1 MRAFSALTLM
11 KEATPQRNWE
21 HEAEARI
28 KRSDVVGQT
37 GGPEAVRNA
46 GTQMARQTA
55 HAYLTDFGVCVD
67 FSCGRPLKRLDFPF
81 GEFFSQECFVMNSAE
96 ILGLFAWLEE
106 NDQSL
111 DLGLIRDVLQQNQ
124 EPVDSSHQKAIRD
137 YTARSVGI
145 RTTLDLDDDWDTLNL
160 VWGPVHTALLQQAP
174 ALWGSVLL

>member
-1 MRAFSALTLM
+1 
-11 KEATPQRNWE
+11 
-21 HEAEARI
+21 
-28 KRSDVVGQT
+28 
-37 GGPEAVRNA
+37 
-46 GTQMARQTA
+46 
-55 HAYLTDFGVCVD
+55 
-67 FSCGRPLKRLDFPF
+67 
-81 GEFFSQECFVMNSAE
+81 MNSAE

-174 ALWGSVLL
+174 ALWGPPRARPCGTLSRSEAKRQGTVGVRYEAHNTASAFTLY